1 MPSQHPRGAVAPTIA
16 ITCALAWT
24 LVCGLVTV
32 TLAQQRPLTIDDL
45 YDPTRRVNF
54 AGAPI
59 PPVSWIDG
67 RRYAMARQTADG
79 PEWQAVDAA
88 TGTAMSLL
96 TAERLER
103 ALTAAGVAGDAA
115 RQASR
120 ARTLTFDG
128 RFASTLHTIGGD
140 LYVYTLATD
149 RAVRLTTTTGPEE
162 FASFSPDGRRVAYV
176 RQGNLFVSDVTTPR
190 EIALTADGS
199 DKVLNGRLDWVY
211 EEEIFGRGQP
221 RAYWWSPDSAL
232 LAYLRIDDTHVPVFT
247 VVDHIPYDQ
256 GVERWY
262 YPKVGDPNPTA
273 TLGVVSASG
282 GATRWV
288 NLGKYPEAD
297 RIINAVAWAPN
308 GREVVFQAQNRSQT
322 WLDLNVADAATGVT
336 RTLFRE
342 TSRAWVSDTT
352 DPAWLADGSF
362 LWLSERSGY
371 RHIYLCGADGR
382 VRREITTGPWEVRAL
397 YGVDES
403 AGWVYFAGTERSP
416 IGVDV
421 YRVRLTGAANQSLQR
436 LTQAA
441 GTHSA
446 TFSPRFEYFTNT
458 WSDATTPPQLRLHD
472 SDGSEVRVLEPN
484 RVAAL
489 DEFVRPRPE
498 FLQVKARDGFLMEA
512 MLIKPSDFDPS
523 RRYPVY
529 TFVYGGPHAQRVR
542 NAWASETLFLQL
554 LAEQGIVI
562 WSVDNRTA
570 SGKGAQSTWPVY
582 RNFGEWELRDLEDSL
597 TWLKTQS
604 YTDPAR
610 IGIHGWSYG
619 GYLTAYALTHSQSF
633 AMGIAG
639 GTVSDWRNYDSMYT
653 ERYMGPLSENEEGYT
668 KSSPRF
674 AAAHLH
680 GSLLLIHGL
689 IDDNVH
695 VDNTIQLAHELQK
708 AQKPFELMLYPKSRH
723 GITDPA
729 LVKHMRSLMLDF
741 VLRTLKP
748 ERVSRPARETAGA
761 GAVAPR
767 QPQGRR

>member
-1 MPSQHPRGAVAPTIA
+1 MPKVVV
-16 ITCALAWT
+16 TCALAWT
-24 LVCGLVTV
+24 LVSTLSTIA
-32 TLAQQRPLTIDDL
+32 LAQRRPLTIDDL

-54 AGAPI
+54 AGTPMPA
-59 PPVSWIDG
+59 VTWMDA
-67 RRYAMARQTADG
+67 RRYAIARQTPDG
-79 PEWQAVDAA
+79 PEWQAIDAA
-88 TGTAMSLL
+88 TGAATSLL
-96 TAERLER
+96 ATGRLER
-103 ALTAAGVAGDAA
+103 ALTAVGAATDAA
-115 RQASR
+115 RAAAR
-120 ARTLTFDG
+120 ARALTFDG
-128 RFASTLHTIGGD
+128 RFTSTLHTIGGD

-149 RAVRLTTTTGPEE
+149 RAVRLTTTTRPEE
-162 FASFSPDGRRVAYV
+162 LASFSPDGKRVAYV
-176 RQGNLFVSDVTTPR
+176 RQGNLFVTDVTAPR
-190 EIALTADGS
+190 EVALTTDGS
-199 DKVLNGRLDWVY
+199 DKILNGRLDWVY

-221 RAYWWSPDSAL
+221 RAYWWSPDSAR
-232 LAYLRIDDTHVPVFT
+232 LAYLRIDDTNVPVFT
-247 VVDHIPYDQ
+247 VVDHIPYEQD
-256 GVERWY
+256 VERWY

-273 TLGVVSASG
+273 TLGVVAASG

-288 NLGKYPEAD
+288 NLSKYPEAD

-308 GREVVFQAQNRSQT
+308 SREVVFQAQNRSQT
-322 WLDLNVADAATGVT
+322 WLDLNVADAGSGVT

-342 TSRAWVSDTT
+342 TSRAWVSDTV
-352 DPAWLADGSF
+352 DPTWLADGSF

-371 RHIYLCGADGR
+371 RHLYLYSADGR
-382 VRREITTGPWEVRAL
+382 VRREITTGPWEVRTL

-403 AGWVYFAGTERSP
+403 AGWIYFAGTERSA
-416 IGVDV
+416 IGGDI
-421 YRVRLTGAANQSLQR
+421 YRVRLSGAANQSLQR

-441 GTHSA
+441 GGHSA
-446 TFSPRFEYFTNT
+446 MFSPRFEYFTDT
-458 WSDATTPPQLRLHD
+458 WSDATTPPQLRLHA
-472 SDGSEVRVLEPN
+472 SDGTEVRVLEPN

-489 DEFVRPRPE
+489 DEFVLPRPE

-512 MLIKPSDFDPS
+512 MLIKPLDFDPS

-542 NAWASETLFLQL
+542 NAWSSETLFLQL
-554 LAEQGIVI
+554 LAQQGIVI

-597 TWLKTQS
+597 AWLKTQP
-604 YTDPAR
+604 YVDPTR

-619 GYLTAYALTHSQSF
+619 GYLTAYAMTHSQSF
-633 AMGIAG
+633 AMGVAG

-653 ERYMGPLSENEEGYT
+653 ERYMGPLAENEEGYK

-674 AAAHLH
+674 AAANLH

-723 GITDPA
+723 GVTDPA
-729 LVKHMRSLMLDF
+729 LVKHMRTLMLDF
-741 VLRTLKP
+741 VLKTLRP
-748 ERVSRPARETAGA
+748 EGVSRPVRETAGVGA
-761 GAVAPR
+761 GAARPADTSR
-767 QPQGRR
+767 